1 MGNIFAETGG
11 YLAGISLS
19 SVYWGLA
26 IFGSIFFGIS
36 CVLAILGVGG
46 LDDGMDIDADGV
58 PLDHVDHGFLDFNLF
73 SIRSILAFLT
83 VFGWGGVM
91 WGEHGLWG
99 FIGAFAAGLATMF
112 LTALVIWGLM
122 KLQSSG
128 TISSKKFIGR
138 TGLVYLSIPGGRTD
152 PGKITVRLNGATHE
166 LKAVADESIPTGSTV
181 LVTEQLSDS
190 LFLVQKKTTEH

>member
-1 MGNIFAETGG
+1 MGNIFAETGS
-11 YLAGISLS
+11 YLGGINLS
-19 SVYWGLA
+19 SIYWGLA

-36 CVLAILGVGG
+36 CVLAIIGVGG

-58 PLDHVDHGFLDFNLF
+58 SLDHVDHGFLDFNLF

-91 WGEHGLWG
+91 WGDHGVWG
-99 FIGAFAAGLATMF
+99 FVGAFAAGLATMF

-128 TISSKKFIGR
+128 TISNRQFIGQ
-138 TGLVYLSIPGGRTD
+138 TGAVYLSIPAGRSS
-152 PGKITVRLNGATHE
+152 PGKITVRLKGATHE
-166 LKAVADESIPTGSTV
+166 LKAVADEEIPTGSTV
-181 LVTEQLSDS
+181 TVTEQLADS
-190 LFLVQKKTTEH
+190 LFLVKKNS